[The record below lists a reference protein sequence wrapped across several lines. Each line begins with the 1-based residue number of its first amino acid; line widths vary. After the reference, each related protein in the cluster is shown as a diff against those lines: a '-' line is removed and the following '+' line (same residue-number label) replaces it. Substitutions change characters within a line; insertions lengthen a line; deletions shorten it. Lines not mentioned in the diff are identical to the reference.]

1 MVGIQAGL
9 YSWRALIDSTTYTGH
24 VVVRGPNAQPI
35 GNWSYPA
42 GTETW
47 YVGAR
52 SSGGAANPTFF
63 LTLEAM
69 AAPNDK
75 GLIDAIGVVRSNESV
90 FGEVGMVP
98 DWEEGAPLGDEPLI
112 YTLTDVSG
120 GSGTYTSLYE
130 SVSLQ
135 MPIGSPQALPTFYTS
150 KSWLYSVFGGTAQSP
165 PLLQVGME
173 AKFTGIGSSDPGY
186 PDQDWYWF
194 GRDPS

>member
-1 MVGIQAGL
+1 M
-9 YSWRALIDSTTYTGH
+9 
-24 VVVRGPNAQPI
+24 
-35 GNWSYPA
+35 
-42 GTETW
+42 
-47 YVGAR
+47 
-52 SSGGAANPTFF
+52 
-63 LTLEAM
+63 
-69 AAPNDK
+69 
-75 GLIDAIGVVRSNESV
+75 
-90 FGEVGMVP
+90 P
-98 DWEEGAPLGDEPLI
+98 DWEEGAALGDEPLI

-130 SVSLQ
+130 NVSLQ
-135 MPIGSPQALPTFYTS
+135 MPIGSPQVLPTFYTS